1 MKFNARLILMMVV
14 IGLFVRVWKTNEH
27 PRTRPVERSRHQAAE
42 KVVKPAIVAA
52 EVEQPAM
59 TVSAKVTREEHI
71 AIEELWT
78 AESSPIPL
86 PEGIAEGSYR
96 AVSDSGRIARL
107 VITGNESSRGN
118 ETTAALTE
126 LLTLVV
132 GGERWYLLR
141 LKTEPA
147 AKRTDLVPDA
157 ATSDVTPIEPLIAPS
172 NDLPEGNRK
181 FDFTGYVTAPSP
193 ALEGLEQAA
202 RPAPPEMPSPL

>member
-1 MKFNARLILMMVV
+1 MKINARLILMMVV

-52 EVEQPAM
+52 EVEQPAL
-59 TVSAKVTREEHI
+59 TVSAKVTRDEPI

-78 AESSPIPL
+78 VESSPIPL
-86 PEGIAEGSYR
+86 PAGMAEGSYR

-107 VITGNESSRGN
+107 VIAGNESSREI
-118 ETTAALTE
+118 ETATPVTE

-132 GGERWYLLR
+132 RGERWYLVR
-141 LKTEPA
+141 LKTEPT
-147 AKRTDLVPDA
+147 AKRAALVPSA
-157 ATSDVTPIEPLIAPS
+157 TTSDATPIEPLLAPS
-172 NDLPEGNRK
+172 DELPTGNRK